1 MSATGNRPAAVQRAL
16 GPRIPRPPR
25 PRADSH
31 RRQANRAPTSRILSI
46 FPTSTG
52 SKRATGTSPAILTTS
67 SSRRPSWSHT
77 GLPEPEF
84 FAYPLSTHSDYPENR
99 TVASMFQAAMLD
111 DVNLRATTSRDLAQ
125 RKLSRMDV
133 VANLSLQEWGARLM
147 TMSPLDPATA
157 QPFSRN
163 CAWTTRDLTA
173 SYPLPGETINLRRWT
188 LVQKDHDAVLLAP
201 YQTTMWQNYT
211 VTADLGG
218 FTHPGNGTTAG
229 LVALAG
235 APRYQVE
242 VTIRI
247 GAYQVHQAFDN
258 PRVVASGTLP
268 QQRSHKVDIAV
279 RPDLVTVLID
289 GRPTLRPPHTA
300 ARPAPPSGRDFR
312 QRHPTLPRQSS
323 TTVRES
329 HSSLTLIT
337 KSVGREGH
345 DRTRTPSSGA
355 LIRRA
360 QRVYRRTAAPHC
372 HHALRH
378 HHPHAVAD
386 IPRPRRSLP
395 HSDRRGSPR
404 SRRTHPADPGP

>member
-1 MSATGNRPAAVQRAL
+1 
-16 GPRIPRPPR
+16 
-25 PRADSH
+25 
-31 RRQANRAPTSRILSI
+31 
-46 FPTSTG
+46 
-52 SKRATGTSPAILTTS
+52 
-67 SSRRPSWSHT
+67 
-77 GLPEPEF
+77 
-84 FAYPLSTHSDYPENR
+84 
-99 TVASMFQAAMLD
+99 MLD

-235 APRYQVE
+235 APQYQVE
-242 VTIRI
+242 VTIRV

-268 QQRSHKVDIAV
+268 QQPRTRSTSLSA
-279 RPDLVTVLID
+279 L
-289 GRPTLRPPHTA
+289 TLS
-300 ARPAPPSGRDFR
+300 PS
-312 QRHPTLPRQSS
+312 SS
-323 TTVRES
+323 TDAQPFDLPIPPLGRHLPAGGISVSGTRLYPDKSSTSVRES

-337 KSVGREGH
+337 KSIGRERH

-360 QRVYRRTAAPHC
+360 QREYRRTAAPHC
-372 HHALRH
+372 HHAPRH
-378 HHPHAVAD
+378 HHLHAVAD
-386 IPRPRRSLP
+386 TPRPRRSPP
-395 HSDRRGSPR
+395 HFDRRGSPR